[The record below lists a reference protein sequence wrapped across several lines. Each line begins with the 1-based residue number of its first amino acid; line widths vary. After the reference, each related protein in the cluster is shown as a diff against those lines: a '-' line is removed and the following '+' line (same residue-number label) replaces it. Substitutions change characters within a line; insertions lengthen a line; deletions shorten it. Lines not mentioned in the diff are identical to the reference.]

1 MPVQLPARQHA
12 ENPAGI
18 PAGPPLRLWA
28 TTVLLSAFLLF
39 LIQPATG
46 RLILPWFGGAP
57 AVWTTCMLFF
67 QTLLFAGYLYSHLL
81 ATRLPV
87 RAQLTL
93 HGLLLVTA
101 AVLVQLQP
109 DPSWKPVDS
118 SVPIPRILLLL
129 SLTAGLPYFV
139 LSATSPLL
147 LKWLAMTAPAASPH
161 RLYALSNA
169 GSLAALLAYPA
180 VLEPLL
186 PLSIQTAAFNWTF
199 RMFTIS
205 CGSCLFWLYRKT
217 SRHELPAAPLSETPA
232 FSPDNGHSPSGA
244 APASVSR
251 WLMLSCLA
259 SVMLLAG
266 TSEICQD
273 VAVIPFLWIAP
284 LTLYLLSFVLC
295 FESDRWYRRG
305 LFAPLTATIIPL
317 LGWLHLFGTRLH
329 FLAQLGPWLIG
340 LFCIFMLCHGELARL
355 RPGGH
360 RLTLFYLTLAA
371 GGAAGGLLCAVVAPL
386 LLPALWEHH
395 LGLLASALLATFV
408 WFDQRGWLRQNT
420 RPPLTAATA
429 GIVVV
434 AIVLLDI
441 ASSITEYTE
450 SIASSRSFYGVLRV
464 EHYPD
469 EDAVL
474 MKHGRIIHGLQ
485 FRSLPA
491 VPTMYYGYQSGVG
504 RAITALRER
513 IESPGTGLQIGLVGL
528 GTGTLAAWGRPEDS
542 FVFYEIDPEVVRLA
556 KEHFSFLRDSPASI
570 EIIEGDARLSL
581 EFEPPRQ
588 FDLLVLDAFSGDAI
602 PVHLLTREALEVCR
616 RHLKPDGILACHIS
630 NVHFD
635 LARVTAGL
643 ADAAG
648 MACIQWDD
656 PPVADAGDGRPKISA
671 PGSRWTLLANSP
683 ATLQSDVLRS
693 PAALPAARSRV
704 IWTDDHS
711 NLLQVLGFAETSR
724 SSR

>member
-1 MPVQLPARQHA
+1 
-12 ENPAGI
+12 
-18 PAGPPLRLWA
+18 
-28 TTVLLSAFLLF
+28 
-39 LIQPATG
+39 
-46 RLILPWFGGAP
+46 P

-67 QTLLFAGYLYSHLL
+67 QTLLFAGYLYAHLL

-87 RAQLTL
+87 HSQLSV
-93 HGLLLVTA
+93 HGLLLLIA

-147 LKWLAMTAPAASPH
+147 LRWLTLSAPGTSPH

-180 VLEPLL
+180 LLEPLF
-186 PLSIQTAAFNWTF
+186 PLSIQTATFNGTFRLFAICCGLCLVRMFRSTARSRRAVAIPPPAFN
-199 RMFTIS
+199 R
-205 CGSCLFWLYRKT
+205 
-217 SRHELPAAPLSETPA
+217 
-232 FSPDNGHSPSGA
+232 SPDASLRPPGTTPPSLT
-244 APASVSR
+244 R
-251 WLMLSCLA
+251 WLTLSCLA

-284 LTLYLLSFVLC
+284 LTLYLLSFILC

-305 LFAPLTATIIPL
+305 LYAPLTATIIPI

-329 FLAQLGPWLIG
+329 FIVQLAPWLIG

-355 RPGGH
+355 RPGPQ

-395 LGLLASALLATFV
+395 LGLLASALLATWI
-408 WFDQRGWLRQNT
+408 WFDQRGWLRHNT

-429 GIVVV
+429 AIVVI
-434 AIVLLDI
+434 ACVLLDL
-441 ASSITEYTE
+441 ASSLTEYAE
-450 SIASSRSFYGVLRV
+450 SIASRRNFYGVLRI
-464 EHYPD
+464 ENYAD

-474 MKHGRIIHGLQ
+474 MKHGRIVHGLQ

-513 IESPGTGLQIGLVGL
+513 IDQPGTGLRIGLVGL
-528 GTGTLAAWGRPEDS
+528 GTGTLAAWGRPADNL
-542 FVFYEIDPEVVRLA
+542 VFYEINPDVIRLA
-556 KEHFSFLRDSPASI
+556 KEHFRFLRDSQATV
-570 EIIEGDARLSL
+570 EIVEGDARLAL
-581 EFEPPRQ
+581 EFEPPRD

-602 PVHLLTREALEVCR
+602 PIHLLTREALDVCR
-616 RHLKPDGILACHIS
+616 RHLKPQGILACHIS

-635 LARVTAGL
+635 LARVTTGL

-648 MACIQWDD
+648 MACLQWDD
-656 PPVADAGDGRPKISA
+656 PPVADENDGRPKISA

-683 ATLQSDVLRS
+683 EILQADVLQS
-693 PAALPAARSRV
+693 PAALPPPESRV
-704 IWTDDHS
+704 VWTDDHS
-711 NLLQVLGFAETSR
+711 HLLQVLDFAETSR
-724 SSR
+724 SGQSSPR